1 MSFRFIGRTGTFVLS
16 LLAFA
21 IAASAQESIR
31 PSSTGEQAARFRTPT
46 DLPLRYN
53 MKAGPLLFDA
63 STALDVEF
71 NDNVGISEKDRESDL
86 ILRPVLRIDSLWR
99 MTQLNTLRLTVGVG
113 YSKYLDHGDLDTKSV
128 LLEPGSELAFDI
140 YVGDFLRLNI
150 HDRFAIVQN
159 PVDEIS
165 ISNASRF
172 DRFQNQA
179 GITATADLND
189 LQLVLGYDHFTYST
203 FDDKFDF
210 LDRSEEQV
218 FGSAS
223 VQLSDALTVGV
234 DSSAAWWDYESDYN
248 NNGWTL
254 SAGPFVEAV
263 LSPYSRL
270 RVSGGYQMMDFDDN
284 GTSGDVDNSNGWYAT
299 AALAQR
305 LNQYWS
311 HSISV
316 GHETRLGLAVNF
328 AEYTFARYVAAWRVN
343 TRTTAS
349 IDGFVEKADESG
361 TEVQGS
367 EDAFRWGAGVGI
379 TRRLGEN
386 VTLGLRY
393 RFVDKDSDLPLRS
406 YYQNI
411 GVLSIGWDF

>member
-1 MSFRFIGRTGTFVLS
+1 M
-16 LLAFA
+16 
-21 IAASAQESIR
+21 
-31 PSSTGEQAARFRTPT
+31 
-46 DLPLRYN
+46 PLRYN
-53 MKAGPLLFDA
+53 MKVGPVLFDA

-71 NDNVGISEKDRESDL
+71 NDNVGISEENRESDL
-86 ILRPVLRIDSLWR
+86 ILRPVLRLDSQWR
-99 MTQLNTLRLTVGVG
+99 MTQLNTLRFTLGIG
-113 YSKYLDHGDLDTKSV
+113 YSKYIDHGDLDTKSL
-128 LLEPGSELAFDI
+128 LLEPGSEISFDL
-140 YVGDFLRLNI
+140 YVGDFLRLNF

-159 PVDEIS
+159 PVDEIAL
-165 ISNASRF
+165 SNATRF
-172 DRFQNQA
+172 DRFQNTA
-179 GITATADLND
+179 GVTAIADLND

-210 LDRSEEQV
+210 LDRREEQV

-223 VQLSDALTVGV
+223 LQLSPALIAGIDA
-234 DSSAAWWDYESDYN
+234 SAAWWDYESDYN
-248 NNGWTL
+248 NNGWSL

-270 RVSGGYQMMDFDDN
+270 RVSGGYQMMAFDGN
-284 GTSGDVDNSNGWYAT
+284 GESGDDDDSNGWYAT

-311 HSISV
+311 HSVSV

-328 AEYTFARYVAAWRVN
+328 SEYTFARYVASWRMN
-343 TRTTAS
+343 TRTTAAF
-349 IDGFVEKADESG
+349 DAFVEKADESG

-367 EDAFRWGAGVGI
+367 EDAFRWGAGVGV

-386 VTLGLRY
+386 VTVGLRY